1 MYGRSTLMS
10 NKPPLKYRQNK
21 KQQQHI
27 KPTTIQIT
35 LYTVKILTNKGRSS
49 YVVDLRWTF

>member
-1 MYGRSTLMS
+1 MS

-35 LYTVKILTNKGRSS
+35 LYTVKIPTNKGRSS
-49 YVVDLRWTF
+49 YVVDLRWTFELSLNT